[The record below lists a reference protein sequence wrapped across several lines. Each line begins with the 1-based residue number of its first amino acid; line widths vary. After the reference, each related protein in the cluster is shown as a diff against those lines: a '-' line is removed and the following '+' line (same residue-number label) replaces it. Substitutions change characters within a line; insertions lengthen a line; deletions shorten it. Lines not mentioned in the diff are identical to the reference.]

1 MILTLLTGNSS
12 LLDGINRHILNVAPI
27 LNSIENIEV
36 QVCSIMPKGELHEE
50 LDRMGVKTYALGFPH
65 GHALGIWGAFRR
77 VLKAS
82 QPDIIHSH
90 VMSIIQRLYCSY
102 LARKVKYVETI
113 HGISDP
119 IEPSAR
125 YRLEKALLSISPIRI
140 NARLFISQ
148 GVKDSLIDLFNDV
161 VITEVCYNPISFDS
175 PKHTGKLQCLIG
187 KDCDTKII
195 GTACRLS
202 TVKNPQAFTDV
213 MCRVLVDMPEVNAVV
228 LGDGPENLK
237 DECRRIVRQYNVEKR
252 FHWLGYRPDT
262 SKLIADMSC
271 FVMTSHSEGMPTS
284 LLECFVAKTPV
295 ALFEGKGGLKDIA
308 MLNPK
313 THPIA
318 AMTLAGDNS
327 GLSKKIEKILS
338 HTENTDVMTAKAYQ
352 IAKAN
357 FDVHNICMIM
367 LNIYKSIYE

>member
-1 MILTLLTGNSS
+1 MLTGNSS
-12 LLDGINRHILNVAPI
+12 LLDGINRHILNIAPV
-27 LNSIENIEV
+27 LNSFDGMEV
-36 QVCSIMPKGELHEE
+36 RVCSIMPGGELHEE
-50 LDRMGVKTYALGFPH
+50 LDKAGVKSYSLGFPN
-65 GHALGIWGAFRR
+65 GHQVGIISAFRR
-77 VLKAS
+77 VVKDFR
-82 QPDIIHSH
+82 PDIVHSH
-90 VMSIIQRLYCSY
+90 VMSIMQRFYLSY
-102 LARKVKYVETI
+102 FARDIKYVVTI

-119 IEPSAR
+119 IKPSAR

-140 NARLFISQ
+140 NAKLFISQ
-148 GVKDSLIDLFNDV
+148 GVKDSLIDLFNDEA
-161 VITEVCYNPISFDS
+161 ITEVCYNPISFDS

-187 KDCDTKII
+187 KDGDTKII

-252 FHWLGYRPDT
+252 FHWLGYRPDA
-262 SKLIADMSC
+262 SKLIADMAC

-338 HTENTDVMTAKAYQ
+338 HTENTDVMTANAYQ

-357 FDVHNICMIM
+357 FDVQNICMKM